1 MGFGLL
7 LIGYVLSFVAIA
19 GMGEFMFAGMLIG
32 GFLMYLGL
40 SELRKYSPV
49 FIYALIASILIIV
62 CSVFKLGVWLNT
74 WLSLELAFFSPITQS
89 IIEWVKF
96 ALYLVFDFSMLYGIA
111 DLSRRVELSDTR
123 TKAIK
128 NMVFVAIYGIFQ
140 LITRM
145 PFMSSIG
152 DGDKQAV
159 LMLLLIV
166 QLVYTVLNSFLIF
179 NCYAMICPEG
189 QEEMPRKP
197 SRFAFI
203 NKWRAIRDAHDEK
216 AAEEMKNYYEER
228 LRRKNDKRKKKSGK
242 KKK

>member
-1 MGFGLL
+1 
-7 LIGYVLSFVAIA
+7 
-19 GMGEFMFAGMLIG
+19 MFAGMLLG

-49 FIYALIASILIIV
+49 FIYALIASILIIL
-62 CSVFKLGVWLNT
+62 CSVFKLGAWLNG
-74 WLSLELAFFSPITQS
+74 WLSLDLALFSTTAVS
-89 IIEWVKF
+89 IVDWVKF
-96 ALYLVFDFSMLYGIA
+96 VIYLIFDFSMLYGIA
-111 DLSRRVELSDTR
+111 DLSRRVEFPETR
-123 TKAIK
+123 AKAIK
-128 NMVFVAIYGIFQ
+128 NMVFVTIYAIFQ
-140 LITRM
+140 LITLM
-145 PFMSSIG
+145 PFMSVID

-159 LMLLLIV
+159 LILLLII

-189 QEEMPRKP
+189 QEEMPKKP

-203 NKWRAIRDAHDEK
+203 NKLRAIREAHDEK

-228 LRRKNDKRKKKSGK
+228 LRERNAKRGKKGGK